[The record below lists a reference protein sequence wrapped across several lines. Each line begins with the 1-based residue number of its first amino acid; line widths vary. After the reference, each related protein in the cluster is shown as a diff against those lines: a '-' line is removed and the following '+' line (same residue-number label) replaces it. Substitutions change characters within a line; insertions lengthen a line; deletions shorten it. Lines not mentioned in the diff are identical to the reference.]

1 MGEGSS
7 FAKLARAALCV
18 VVAMV
23 LALFPL
29 VLCSCD
35 SPDQKTH
42 VTVSVWDDSVL
53 TSGFAR
59 YVEEQNPDY
68 EIEWIVGDDSL
79 DFYDYQ
85 AKHGSLPDVIL
96 AKDFNRVSAESL
108 SASLYD
114 LGGTDIAA
122 LYDED
127 TLRSIPGNSDAVK
140 YLPGASGF
148 EGIVINS
155 YLFDLYGIAVPNDK
169 QSFVEAC
176 KSFSEKGIEPL
187 AAGMADTETCYEV
200 MQGFADAS
208 LVSETEDFLS
218 QVLKRDSS
226 SVSVDASSF
235 PDALSY
241 LGDLMAQGVISS
253 EDFSETPDQAEQK
266 FLDGKAA
273 MLFLPDGQAS
283 SYGAQHNM
291 TVRALPFFGDSSS
304 WAFAQPV
311 FVGMVSDV
319 KTQGVA
325 STASDEVVH
334 KAAVDVLSS
343 IMSVDAQNYYL
354 SLYGIDKLVSTSA
367 EDTIQLPDALSSL
380 SSSLEEGSVR
390 TFLPNRLASNAVG
403 ETLSDVVRGEV
414 DAAGALDE
422 VEGLLKAEQSEDK
435 KVLTSFSEGVSG
447 LFDDAKGNVA
457 ALDIAQVSSQALSTD
472 AFVVSPHAARCPLYA
487 GDKTATELA
496 YSVAKMPV
504 VVVSLSGDELT
515 EYLSRCVAAA
525 RNPYDL
531 PVVSGLHLEIGQ
543 KNGSYQL
550 ESVTKITSSGPQS
563 GGTDTSSANE
573 GRESTVDLR
582 SGETYTVGISSFSW
596 ETEFS
601 EAGAYGPIEQEGSL
615 QDVWIGAFRD
625 GEVAGLPAYQDY
637 FAFS

>member
-1 MGEGSS
+1 MGEGSL
-7 FAKLARAALCV
+7 FAKLTRAALCV
-18 VVAMV
+18 VVAMT
-23 LALFPL
+23 LAFFPL

-53 TSGFAR
+53 TSGFAQ
-59 YVEEQNPDY
+59 YIEEQNPDY

-96 AKDFNRVSAESL
+96 TKDFNRVSAESL

-114 LGGTDIAA
+114 LGETDIAA
-122 LYDED
+122 SYSED
-127 TLRSIPGNSDAVK
+127 TLRSIPCNSDAVK

-155 YLFDLYGIAVPNDK
+155 YLFDLYGVSVPSDK
-169 QSFVEAC
+169 QSFIEAC
-176 KSFSEKGIEPL
+176 KAFSERGVEPL
-187 AAGMADTETCYEV
+187 AAGMADTEICYEV

-241 LGDLMAQGVISS
+241 LSDLMAQGVISTES
-253 EDFSETPDQAEQK
+253 FNETPDQAGQK

-273 MLFLPDGQAS
+273 MLFLSDGQAS

-311 FVGMVSDV
+311 FMGMVSDV

-354 SLYGIDKLVSTSA
+354 GLYGIDKLVSTSA
-367 EDTIQLPDALSSL
+367 DDP
-380 SSSLEEGSVR
+380 
-390 TFLPNRLASNAVG
+390 FLPNRLASNAVG
-403 ETLSDVVRGEV
+403 ETLSDVVKGEV

-447 LFDDAKGNVA
+447 LFDDTKGNVA
-457 ALDIAQVSSQALSTD
+457 ALDIAQVSSQALNTD
-472 AFVVSPHAARCPLYA
+472 VFVVSPHAARCPLYA
-487 GDKTATELA
+487 GDKTATDLA

-504 VVVSLSGDELT
+504 AVVSLSGDELT

-525 RNPYDL
+525 KSPYDL
-531 PVVSGLHLEIGQ
+531 PVVSGLHLEIAQ
-543 KNGSYQL
+543 KNGSYHL
-550 ESVTKITSSGPQS
+550 ESVAKITSSGPQS

-573 GRESTVDLR
+573 GRESTADLH
-582 SGETYTVGISSFSW
+582 SGDTYTVGISSFSW
-596 ETEFS
+596 ETELS
-601 EAGAYGPIEQEGSL
+601 EAGAYDPVGQKGSL
-615 QDVWIGAFRD
+615 QDVWVEAFRD
-625 GEVAGLPAYQDY
+625 GKVASLPAYQDY

>member
-7 FAKLARAALCV
+7 CAKLARAALCV
-18 VVAMV
+18 VIAMV

-127 TLRSIPGNSDAVK
+127 TLRSIPGNSDEVK

-403 ETLSDVVRGEV
+403 ETLSDVVRGEI

-435 KVLTSFSEGVSG
+435 KVLISFSEGVSG

-472 AFVVSPHAARCPLYA
+472 VFVVSPHAARCPLYA

-504 VVVSLSGDELT
+504 AVVSLSGDELT

-525 RNPYDL
+525 RSPYDL
-531 PVVSGLHLEIGQ
+531 PVASGLHLEIGQ

-615 QDVWIGAFRD
+615 QDVWVGAFRD

>member
-1 MGEGSS
+1 MAPASYVGCRREGALLMGEGSL
-7 FAKLARAALCV
+7 FAKLTRAALCV
-18 VVAMV
+18 VVAMT
-23 LALFPL
+23 LAFFPL

-53 TSGFAR
+53 ASGFAQ
-59 YVEEQNPDY
+59 YIEEQNPDY

-96 AKDFNRVSAESL
+96 TKDFNRVSAESL

-114 LGGTDIAA
+114 LGETDIAA
-122 LYDED
+122 SYSED
-127 TLRSIPGNSDAVK
+127 TLRSIPCNSDAVK

-155 YLFDLYGIAVPNDK
+155 YLFDLYGVSVPSDK
-169 QSFVEAC
+169 QSFIEAC
-176 KSFSEKGIEPL
+176 KAFSERGVEPL
-187 AAGMADTETCYEV
+187 AAGMADTEICYEV

-235 PDALSY
+235 PDA
-241 LGDLMAQGVISS
+241 
-253 EDFSETPDQAEQK
+253 
-266 FLDGKAA
+266 KAA
-273 MLFLPDGQAS
+273 MLFLSDGQAS

-311 FVGMVSDV
+311 FMGMVSDV

-354 SLYGIDKLVSTSA
+354 GLYGIDKLVSTSA
-367 EDTIQLPDALSSL
+367 DDPIQLPDALSSL

-403 ETLSDVVRGEV
+403 ETLSDVVKGEV

-447 LFDDAKGNVA
+447 LFDDTKGNVA
-457 ALDIAQVSSQALSTD
+457 ALDIAQVSSQALNTD
-472 AFVVSPHAARCPLYA
+472 VFVVSPHAARCPLYA
-487 GDKTATELA
+487 GDKTATDLA

-504 VVVSLSGDELT
+504 AVVSLSG
-515 EYLSRCVAAA
+515 CVAAA
-525 RNPYDL
+525 KSPYDL
-531 PVVSGLHLEIGQ
+531 PVVSGLHLEIAQ
-543 KNGSYQL
+543 KNGSYHL
-550 ESVTKITSSGPQS
+550 ESVAKITSSGPQS

-573 GRESTVDLR
+573 GRESTADLH
-582 SGETYTVGISSFSW
+582 SGDTYTVGISSFSW
-596 ETEFS
+596 ETELS
-601 EAGAYGPIEQEGSL
+601 EAGAYDPVGQKGSL
-615 QDVWIGAFRD
+615 QDVWVEAFRD
-625 GEVAGLPAYQDY
+625 GKVASLPAYQDY

>member
-155 YLFDLYGIAVPNDK
+155 YLFDLHGIAVPNDK

-515 EYLSRCVAAA
+515 EYLSRCVAVA
-525 RNPYDL
+525 RSPYDL

-582 SGETYTVGISSFSW
+582 SGETYAVGISSFSW

-615 QDVWIGAFRD
+615 QDVWVGAFRD

>member
-7 FAKLARAALCV
+7 CAKLARAALCV

-472 AFVVSPHAARCPLYA
+472 VFVVSPHAARCPLYA

-504 VVVSLSGDELT
+504 AVVSLSGDELT

-525 RNPYDL
+525 RSPYDL
-531 PVVSGLHLEIGQ
+531 PVASGLHLEIGQ

-550 ESVTKITSSGPQS
+550 ESVTKITSSGPQP

-615 QDVWIGAFRD
+615 QDVWVGAFRD

>member
-1 MGEGSS
+1 MGEGLS

-18 VVAMV
+18 AVAMT

-29 VLCSCD
+29 TLCSCD

-53 TSGFAR
+53 TSGFAQ
-59 YVEEQNPDY
+59 YIEEQNPDY

-96 AKDFNRVSAESL
+96 TKDFNRVSAESL

-122 LYDED
+122 SYSED
-127 TLRSIPGNSDAVK
+127 ALRSIPGNSDAVK

-155 YLFDLYGIAVPNDK
+155 YLFDSYGISVPSDK
-169 QSFVEAC
+169 QSFIEAC
-176 KSFSEKGIEPL
+176 KAFSERGVEPL

-226 SVSVDASSF
+226 SVSVDISSF

-241 LGDLMAQGVISS
+241 LGDLMAQGVISAES
-253 EDFSETPDQAEQK
+253 FNETPDQAEQK

-311 FVGMVSDV
+311 FMGMVSDV

-325 STASDEVVH
+325 STASDEVIH

-354 SLYGIDKLVSTSA
+354 GLYGIDKLVSTSA
-367 EDTIQLPDALSSL
+367 DDPIQLPDALSSL
-380 SSSLEEGSVR
+380 SSSLEERSVR

-403 ETLSDVVRGEV
+403 ETLSDVVKGEV

-447 LFDDAKGNVA
+447 LFDDTKGNVA
-457 ALDIAQVSSQALSTD
+457 ALDIAQVSSQVLDAD
-472 AFVVSPHAARCPLYA
+472 AFVVSSHAARCPLYA
-487 GDKTATELA
+487 GDKTATDLA

-504 VVVSLSGDELT
+504 AVVSLSGDELT
-515 EYLSRCVAAA
+515 EYLSCCVAAA
-525 RNPYDL
+525 KSPYDL
-531 PVVSGLHLEIGQ
+531 PVVSGLHLEIAQ
-543 KNGSYQL
+543 KNGTFQL
-550 ESVTKITSSGPQS
+550 ESVAKITSSGLQS

-582 SGETYTVGISSFSW
+582 SEDTYTVGISSFSW
-596 ETEFS
+596 ETELS
-601 EAGAYGPIEQEGSL
+601 EAGAYDPVEQKGSL
-615 QDVWIGAFRD
+615 QDIWVDAFRD
-625 GEVAGLPAYQDY
+625 GKVAGLPAYQDY

>member
-7 FAKLARAALCV
+7 CAKLARAALCV
-18 VVAMV
+18 VIAMV

-435 KVLTSFSEGVSG
+435 KVLISFSEGVSG

-472 AFVVSPHAARCPLYA
+472 VFVVSPHAARCPLYA

-504 VVVSLSGDELT
+504 AVVSLSGDELT

-525 RNPYDL
+525 RSPYDL
-531 PVVSGLHLEIGQ
+531 PVASGLHLEIGQ

-615 QDVWIGAFRD
+615 QDVWVGAFRD

>member
-7 FAKLARAALCV
+7 FAKLTRAALCV

-29 VLCSCD
+29 ALCSCD
-35 SPDQKTH
+35 SPDQKTY

-96 AKDFNRVSAESL
+96 TKDFNRVSAESL

-114 LGGTDIAA
+114 LDGTDIAA
-122 LYDED
+122 SYDED
-127 TLRSIPGNSDAVK
+127 TLRSVPGNSDAVK

-169 QSFVEAC
+169 QSFIEAC
-176 KSFSEKGIEPL
+176 KSFSERGIEPL
-187 AAGMADTETCYEV
+187 AAGMADTEICYEV

-253 EDFSETPDQAEQK
+253 EDFNETPDQAEQK

-311 FVGMVSDV
+311 FVGMVSNV

-325 STASDEVVH
+325 STASDEIVH

-380 SSSLEEGSVR
+380 SSSLEEGNVR

-403 ETLSDVVRGEV
+403 ETLSDVARGEV

-447 LFDDAKGNVA
+447 LFDDTKGNVA

-504 VVVSLSGDELT
+504 AVVSLSGDELT

-525 RNPYDL
+525 RSPYDL

-582 SGETYTVGISSFSW
+582 SEETYTVGISSFSW

-615 QDVWIGAFRD
+615 QDIWVGAFRD

>member
-7 FAKLARAALCV
+7 CAKLARAALCV
-18 VVAMV
+18 VIAMV

-472 AFVVSPHAARCPLYA
+472 VFVVSPHAARCPLYA

-504 VVVSLSGDELT
+504 AVVSLSGDELT

-525 RNPYDL
+525 RSPYDL
-531 PVVSGLHLEIGQ
+531 PVASGLHLEIGQ

-550 ESVTKITSSGPQS
+550 ESVTKITSSGPQP

-615 QDVWIGAFRD
+615 QDVWVGAFRD

>member
-1 MGEGSS
+1 MGEGSL
-7 FAKLARAALCV
+7 FAKLTRAALCV
-18 VVAMV
+18 VVAMT
-23 LALFPL
+23 LAFFPL

-53 TSGFAR
+53 TSGFAQ
-59 YVEEQNPDY
+59 YIEEQNPDY

-96 AKDFNRVSAESL
+96 TKDFNRVSAESL

-114 LGGTDIAA
+114 LGETDIAA
-122 LYDED
+122 SYSED
-127 TLRSIPGNSDAVK
+127 TLKSIPCNSDAVK

-155 YLFDLYGIAVPNDK
+155 YLFDLYGVSVPSDK
-169 QSFVEAC
+169 QSFIEAC
-176 KSFSEKGIEPL
+176 KAFSERGVEPL
-187 AAGMADTETCYEV
+187 AAGMADTEICYEV

-241 LGDLMAQGVISS
+241 LSDLMAQGVISTES
-253 EDFSETPDQAEQK
+253 FNETPDQAGQK

-273 MLFLPDGQAS
+273 MLFLSDGQAS

-311 FVGMVSDV
+311 FMGMVSDV

-325 STASDEVVH
+325 STANDEVVH

-354 SLYGIDKLVSTSA
+354 GLYGIDKLVSTSA
-367 EDTIQLPDALSSL
+367 DDPIQLPDALSSL

-403 ETLSDVVRGEV
+403 ETLSDVVKGEV

-447 LFDDAKGNVA
+447 LFDDTKGNVA
-457 ALDIAQVSSQALSTD
+457 ALDIAQVSSQALNTD
-472 AFVVSPHAARCPLYA
+472 VFVVSPHAARCPLYA
-487 GDKTATELA
+487 GDKTATDLA

-504 VVVSLSGDELT
+504 AVVSLSGDELT

-525 RNPYDL
+525 KSPYDL
-531 PVVSGLHLEIGQ
+531 PVASGLHLEIAQ
-543 KNGSYQL
+543 KNGSYHL
-550 ESVTKITSSGPQS
+550 ESVAKITSSGPQS

-573 GRESTVDLR
+573 GRESTADLH
-582 SGETYTVGISSFSW
+582 SGDTYTVGISSFSW
-596 ETEFS
+596 ETELS
-601 EAGAYGPIEQEGSL
+601 EAGAYDPVGQKGSL
-615 QDVWIGAFRD
+615 QDVWVEAFRD
-625 GEVAGLPAYQDY
+625 GKVASLPAYQDY

>member
-68 EIEWIVGDDSL
+68 EIEWIAGDDSL

-334 KAAVDVLSS
+334 KPAVDVLSS

-367 EDTIQLPDALSSL
+367 EDTIQLPDALSPL

-525 RNPYDL
+525 RSPYDL
-531 PVVSGLHLEIGQ
+531 PVASGLHLEIGQ

-615 QDVWIGAFRD
+615 QDVWVGAFRD

>member
-42 VTVSVWDDSVL
+42 VTVSVWDDSAL

-176 KSFSEKGIEPL
+176 KSFSEKEIEPL

-367 EDTIQLPDALSSL
+367 EDAIQLPDALSSL

-515 EYLSRCVAAA
+515 EYLSRCVVAA
-525 RNPYDL
+525 RSPYDL

-615 QDVWIGAFRD
+615 QDVWVGAFRD

>member
-1 MGEGSS
+1 M
-7 FAKLARAALCV
+7 
-18 VVAMV
+18 
-23 LALFPL
+23 
-29 VLCSCD
+29 
-35 SPDQKTH
+35 
-42 VTVSVWDDSVL
+42 
-53 TSGFAR
+53 
-59 YVEEQNPDY
+59 
-68 EIEWIVGDDSL
+68 
-79 DFYDYQ
+79 
-85 AKHGSLPDVIL
+85 
-96 AKDFNRVSAESL
+96 
-108 SASLYD
+108 
-114 LGGTDIAA
+114 
-122 LYDED
+122 
-127 TLRSIPGNSDAVK
+127 
-140 YLPGASGF
+140 
-148 EGIVINS
+148 
-155 YLFDLYGIAVPNDK
+155 
-169 QSFVEAC
+169 
-176 KSFSEKGIEPL
+176 
-187 AAGMADTETCYEV
+187 
-200 MQGFADAS
+200 
-208 LVSETEDFLS
+208 SETEDFLS

-241 LGDLMAQGVISS
+241 LSDLMAQGVISTES
-253 EDFSETPDQAEQK
+253 FNETPDQAEQK

-273 MLFLPDGQAS
+273 MLFLSDGQAS

-311 FVGMVSDV
+311 FMGMASDV

-354 SLYGIDKLVSTSA
+354 GLYGIDKLVSTSA
-367 EDTIQLPDALSSL
+367 DDPIQLPDALSSL

-403 ETLSDVVRGEV
+403 ETLSDVVKGEV

-447 LFDDAKGNVA
+447 LFDDTKGNVA
-457 ALDIAQVSSQALSTD
+457 ALDIAQVSSQALNTD

-487 GDKTATELA
+487 GDKTATDLA

-504 VVVSLSGDELT
+504 AVVSLSGDELT

-525 RNPYDL
+525 KSPYDL
-531 PVVSGLHLEIGQ
+531 PVVSGLHLEIAQ
-543 KNGSYQL
+543 KNGSYHL
-550 ESVTKITSSGPQS
+550 ESVAKITSSGPQS

-573 GRESTVDLR
+573 GRESTADLH
-582 SGETYTVGISSFSW
+582 SGDTYTVGISSFSW
-596 ETEFS
+596 ETELS
-601 EAGAYGPIEQEGSL
+601 EAGAYDPVGQKGSL
-615 QDVWIGAFRD
+615 QDVWVEAFRD
-625 GEVAGLPAYQDY
+625 GKVASLPAYQDY

>member
-1 MGEGSS
+1 MGEGSL
-7 FAKLARAALCV
+7 FAKLTRAALCV
-18 VVAMV
+18 VVAMT
-23 LALFPL
+23 LAFFPL

-53 TSGFAR
+53 TSGFAQ
-59 YVEEQNPDY
+59 YIEEQNPDY

-96 AKDFNRVSAESL
+96 TKDFNRVSAESL

-114 LGGTDIAA
+114 LGETDIAA
-122 LYDED
+122 SYSED
-127 TLRSIPGNSDAVK
+127 TLKSIPCNSDAMK

-155 YLFDLYGIAVPNDK
+155 YLFDLYGVSVPSDK
-169 QSFVEAC
+169 QSFIEAC
-176 KSFSEKGIEPL
+176 KAFSERGVEPL
-187 AAGMADTETCYEV
+187 AAGMADTEICYEV

-241 LGDLMAQGVISS
+241 LSDLMAQGVISTES
-253 EDFSETPDQAEQK
+253 FNETPDQAGQK

-273 MLFLPDGQAS
+273 MLFLSDGQAS

-311 FVGMVSDV
+311 FMGMVSDV

-325 STASDEVVH
+325 STANDEVVH

-354 SLYGIDKLVSTSA
+354 GLYGIDKLVSTSA
-367 EDTIQLPDALSSL
+367 DDPIQLPDALSSL

-403 ETLSDVVRGEV
+403 ETLSDVVKGEV

-447 LFDDAKGNVA
+447 LFDDTKGNVA
-457 ALDIAQVSSQALSTD
+457 ALDIAQVSSQALNTD
-472 AFVVSPHAARCPLYA
+472 VFVVSPHAARCPLYA
-487 GDKTATELA
+487 GDKTATDLA

-504 VVVSLSGDELT
+504 AVVSLSGDELT

-525 RNPYDL
+525 KSPSDL
-531 PVVSGLHLEIGQ
+531 PVVSGLHLEIAQ
-543 KNGSYQL
+543 KNGSYHL
-550 ESVTKITSSGPQS
+550 ESVAKITSSGPQS

-573 GRESTVDLR
+573 GRESTADLH
-582 SGETYTVGISSFSW
+582 SGDTYTVGISSFSW
-596 ETEFS
+596 ETELS
-601 EAGAYGPIEQEGSL
+601 EAGAYDPVGQKGSL
-615 QDVWIGAFRD
+615 QDVWVEAFRD
-625 GEVAGLPAYQDY
+625 GKVASLPAYQDY

>member
-7 FAKLARAALCV
+7 FAKLARAVLCV
-18 VVAMV
+18 VIAMV
-23 LALFPL
+23 LVLFPL

-148 EGIVINS
+148 EGIVINN

-334 KAAVDVLSS
+334 KAAVDALSS

-367 EDTIQLPDALSSL
+367 EDAIQLPDALSSL

-457 ALDIAQVSSQALSTD
+457 ALDIAQVSSQALNTD
-472 AFVVSPHAARCPLYA
+472 VFVVSPHAARCPLYA

-504 VVVSLSGDELT
+504 AVVSLSGDELT
-515 EYLSRCVAAA
+515 EYLSSCVAAA
-525 RNPYDL
+525 RSPYDL

-615 QDVWIGAFRD
+615 QDVWVGAFRD

>member
-334 KAAVDVLSS
+334 KPAVDVLSS

-367 EDTIQLPDALSSL
+367 EDTIQLPDALSPL

-525 RNPYDL
+525 RSPYDL
-531 PVVSGLHLEIGQ
+531 PVASGLHLEIGQ

-615 QDVWIGAFRD
+615 QDVWVGAFRD

>member
-1 MGEGSS
+1 MGEGSL
-7 FAKLARAALCV
+7 FAKLTRAALCV
-18 VVAMV
+18 VVAMT
-23 LALFPL
+23 LAFFPL

-53 TSGFAR
+53 TSGFAQ
-59 YVEEQNPDY
+59 YIEEQNPDY

-96 AKDFNRVSAESL
+96 TKDFNRVSAESL

-114 LGGTDIAA
+114 LGETDIAA
-122 LYDED
+122 SYSED
-127 TLRSIPGNSDAVK
+127 TLKSIPCNSDAVK

-155 YLFDLYGIAVPNDK
+155 YLFDLYGVSVPSDK
-169 QSFVEAC
+169 QSFIEAC
-176 KSFSEKGIEPL
+176 KAFSERGVEPL
-187 AAGMADTETCYEV
+187 AAGMADTEICYEV

-241 LGDLMAQGVISS
+241 LSDLMAQGVISTES
-253 EDFSETPDQAEQK
+253 FNETPDQGGQK

-273 MLFLPDGQAS
+273 MLFLSDGQAS

-311 FVGMVSDV
+311 FMGMVSDV

-325 STASDEVVH
+325 STANDEVVH

-354 SLYGIDKLVSTSA
+354 GLYGIDKLVSTSA
-367 EDTIQLPDALSSL
+367 DDPIQLPDALSSL

-403 ETLSDVVRGEV
+403 ETLSDVVKGEV

-447 LFDDAKGNVA
+447 LFDDTKGNVA
-457 ALDIAQVSSQALSTD
+457 ALDIAQVSSQALNTD
-472 AFVVSPHAARCPLYA
+472 VFVVSPHAARCPLYA
-487 GDKTATELA
+487 GDKTATDLA

-504 VVVSLSGDELT
+504 AVVSLSGDELT

-525 RNPYDL
+525 KSPYDL
-531 PVVSGLHLEIGQ
+531 PVASGLHLEIAQ
-543 KNGSYQL
+543 KNGSYHL
-550 ESVTKITSSGPQS
+550 ESVAKITSSGPQS

-573 GRESTVDLR
+573 GRESTADLH
-582 SGETYTVGISSFSW
+582 SGDTYTVGISSFSW
-596 ETEFS
+596 ETELS
-601 EAGAYGPIEQEGSL
+601 EAGAYDPVGQKGSL
-615 QDVWIGAFRD
+615 QDVWVEAFRD
-625 GEVAGLPAYQDY
+625 GKVASLPAYQDY

>member
-472 AFVVSPHAARCPLYA
+472 VFVVSPHAARCPLYA

-504 VVVSLSGDELT
+504 AVVSLSGDELT

-525 RNPYDL
+525 RSPYDL
-531 PVVSGLHLEIGQ
+531 PVASGLHLEIGQ

-615 QDVWIGAFRD
+615 QDVWVGAFRD

>member
-1 MGEGSS
+1 MGEGSL
-7 FAKLARAALCV
+7 FAKLTRAALCV
-18 VVAMV
+18 VVAMT
-23 LALFPL
+23 LAFFPL

-53 TSGFAR
+53 TSGFAQ
-59 YVEEQNPDY
+59 YIEEQNPDY

-96 AKDFNRVSAESL
+96 TKDFNRVSAESL

-114 LGGTDIAA
+114 LGETDIAA
-122 LYDED
+122 SYSED
-127 TLRSIPGNSDAVK
+127 TLKSIPCNSDAVK

-155 YLFDLYGIAVPNDK
+155 YLFDLYGVSVPSDK
-169 QSFVEAC
+169 QSFIEAC
-176 KSFSEKGIEPL
+176 KAFSERGVEPL
-187 AAGMADTETCYEV
+187 AAGMADTEICYEV

-241 LGDLMAQGVISS
+241 LSDLMAQGVISTES
-253 EDFSETPDQAEQK
+253 FNETPDQAGQK

-273 MLFLPDGQAS
+273 MLFLSDGQAS

-311 FVGMVSDV
+311 FMGMVSDV

-325 STASDEVVH
+325 STANDEVVH

-354 SLYGIDKLVSTSA
+354 GLYGIDKLVSTSA
-367 EDTIQLPDALSSL
+367 DDPIQLPDALSSL

-403 ETLSDVVRGEV
+403 ETLSDVVKGEV

-447 LFDDAKGNVA
+447 LFDDTKGNVA
-457 ALDIAQVSSQALSTD
+457 ALDIAQVSSQALNTD
-472 AFVVSPHAARCPLYA
+472 VFVVSPHAARCPLYA
-487 GDKTATELA
+487 GDKTATDLA

-504 VVVSLSGDELT
+504 AVVSLSGDELT

-525 RNPYDL
+525 KSPYDL
-531 PVVSGLHLEIGQ
+531 LVVSGLHLEIAQ
-543 KNGSYQL
+543 KNGSYHL
-550 ESVTKITSSGPQS
+550 ESVAKITSSGPQS

-573 GRESTVDLR
+573 GRESTADLH
-582 SGETYTVGISSFSW
+582 SGDTYTVGISSFSW
-596 ETEFS
+596 ETELS
-601 EAGAYGPIEQEGSL
+601 EAGAYDPVGQKGSL
-615 QDVWIGAFRD
+615 QDVWVEAFRD
-625 GEVAGLPAYQDY
+625 GKVASLPAYQDY

>member
-1 MGEGSS
+1 MGEGSL
-7 FAKLARAALCV
+7 FAKLTRAALCV
-18 VVAMV
+18 VVAMT
-23 LALFPL
+23 LAFFPL

-53 TSGFAR
+53 TSGFAQ
-59 YVEEQNPDY
+59 YIEEQNPDY

-96 AKDFNRVSAESL
+96 TKDFNRVSAESL

-114 LGGTDIAA
+114 LGETDIAA
-122 LYDED
+122 SYSED
-127 TLRSIPGNSDAVK
+127 TLKSIPCNSDAVK

-155 YLFDLYGIAVPNDK
+155 YLFDLYGVSVPSDK
-169 QSFVEAC
+169 QSFIEAC
-176 KSFSEKGIEPL
+176 KAFSERGVEPL
-187 AAGMADTETCYEV
+187 AAGMADTEICYEV

-241 LGDLMAQGVISS
+241 LSDLMAQGVISTES
-253 EDFSETPDQAEQK
+253 FNETPDRAGQK

-273 MLFLPDGQAS
+273 MLFLSDGQAS

-311 FVGMVSDV
+311 FMGMVSDV

-325 STASDEVVH
+325 STANDEVVH

-354 SLYGIDKLVSTSA
+354 GLYGIDKLVSTSA
-367 EDTIQLPDALSSL
+367 DDPIQLPDALSSL

-403 ETLSDVVRGEV
+403 ETLSDVVKGEV

-447 LFDDAKGNVA
+447 LFDDTKGNVA
-457 ALDIAQVSSQALSTD
+457 ALDIAQVSSQALNTD
-472 AFVVSPHAARCPLYA
+472 VFVVSPHAARCPLYA
-487 GDKTATELA
+487 GDKTATDLA

-504 VVVSLSGDELT
+504 AMVSLSGDELT

-525 RNPYDL
+525 KSPYDL
-531 PVVSGLHLEIGQ
+531 PVASGLHLEIAQ
-543 KNGSYQL
+543 KNGSYHL
-550 ESVTKITSSGPQS
+550 ESVAKITSSGPQS

-573 GRESTVDLR
+573 GRESTADLH
-582 SGETYTVGISSFSW
+582 SGDTYTVGISSFSW
-596 ETEFS
+596 ETELS
-601 EAGAYGPIEQEGSL
+601 EAGAYDPVGQKGSL
-615 QDVWIGAFRD
+615 QDVWVEAFRD
-625 GEVAGLPAYQDY
+625 GKVASLPAYQDY

>member
-7 FAKLARAALCV
+7 FAKLTRAALCV

-122 LYDED
+122 SYDED
-127 TLRSIPGNSDAVK
+127 TLKSVPGNSDAVK

-241 LGDLMAQGVISS
+241 LGDLMAQGVIGS
-253 EDFSETPDQAEQK
+253 EDFDETPDQAEQK

-283 SYGAQHNM
+283 SYGAHHNM

-354 SLYGIDKLVSTSA
+354 SLYGVDKLVSTSA
-367 EDTIQLPDALSSL
+367 EDAIRLPDALSSL
-380 SSSLEEGSVR
+380 SSSLEEGNVR

-422 VEGLLKAEQSEDK
+422 VEGLLEAEQSEDK

-447 LFDDAKGNVA
+447 LFDDTKGNVA

-504 VVVSLSGDELT
+504 AVVSLSGDELT

-582 SGETYTVGISSFSW
+582 SEETYTVGISSFSW

-601 EAGAYGPIEQEGSL
+601 EAGAYDPIEQEGSL
-615 QDVWIGAFRD
+615 QDIWVGAFRD
-625 GEVAGLPAYQDY
+625 GEVTGLPAYQDY

>member
-1 MGEGSS
+1 MT
-7 FAKLARAALCV
+7 LAF
-18 VVAMV
+18 
-23 LALFPL
+23 FPL

-53 TSGFAR
+53 TSGFAQ
-59 YVEEQNPDY
+59 YIEEQNPDY

-96 AKDFNRVSAESL
+96 TKDFNRVSAESL

-114 LGGTDIAA
+114 LGETDIAA
-122 LYDED
+122 SYSED
-127 TLRSIPGNSDAVK
+127 TLRSIPCNSDAVK
-140 YLPGASGF
+140 YLPGA
-148 EGIVINS
+148 
-155 YLFDLYGIAVPNDK
+155 LYGVSVPSDK
-169 QSFVEAC
+169 QSFIEAC
-176 KSFSEKGIEPL
+176 KAFSERGVEPL
-187 AAGMADTETCYEV
+187 AAGMADTEICYEV

-241 LGDLMAQGVISS
+241 LSDLMAQGVISTES
-253 EDFSETPDQAEQK
+253 FNETPDQAEQK

-273 MLFLPDGQAS
+273 MLFLSDGQAS

-311 FVGMVSDV
+311 FMGMVSDV

-354 SLYGIDKLVSTSA
+354 GLYGIDKLVSTSV
-367 EDTIQLPDALSSL
+367 DDPIQLPDALSSL

-403 ETLSDVVRGEV
+403 ETLSDVVKGEV

-447 LFDDAKGNVA
+447 LFDDTKGNVA
-457 ALDIAQVSSQALSTD
+457 ALDIAQVSSQALNTD

-487 GDKTATELA
+487 GDKTATDLA

-504 VVVSLSGDELT
+504 AVVSLSGDELT

-525 RNPYDL
+525 KSPYDL
-531 PVVSGLHLEIGQ
+531 PVVSGLHLEIAQ
-543 KNGSYQL
+543 KNGSYHL
-550 ESVTKITSSGPQS
+550 ESVAKITSSGPQS

-573 GRESTVDLR
+573 GRESTADLH
-582 SGETYTVGISSFSW
+582 SGDTYTVGISSFSW
-596 ETEFS
+596 ETELS
-601 EAGAYGPIEQEGSL
+601 EAGAYDPVGQKGSL
-615 QDVWIGAFRD
+615 QDVWVEAFRD
-625 GEVAGLPAYQDY
+625 GKVASLPAYQDY

>member
-1 MGEGSS
+1 MGEGSL
-7 FAKLARAALCV
+7 FAKLTRAALCV
-18 VVAMV
+18 VVAMT
-23 LALFPL
+23 LAFFPL

-53 TSGFAR
+53 TSGFAQ
-59 YVEEQNPDY
+59 YIEEQNPDY

-96 AKDFNRVSAESL
+96 TKDFNRVSAESL

-114 LGGTDIAA
+114 LGETDIAA
-122 LYDED
+122 SYSED
-127 TLRSIPGNSDAVK
+127 TLKSIPCNSDAMK

-155 YLFDLYGIAVPNDK
+155 YLFDLYGVSVPSDK
-169 QSFVEAC
+169 QSFIEAC
-176 KSFSEKGIEPL
+176 KAFSERGVEPL
-187 AAGMADTETCYEV
+187 AAGMADTEICYEV

-241 LGDLMAQGVISS
+241 LSDLMAQGVISTES
-253 EDFSETPDQAEQK
+253 FNETPDQAGQK

-273 MLFLPDGQAS
+273 MLFLSDGQAS

-311 FVGMVSDV
+311 FMGMVSDV

-325 STASDEVVH
+325 STANDEVVH

-354 SLYGIDKLVSTSA
+354 GLYGIDKLVSTSA
-367 EDTIQLPDALSSL
+367 DDPIQLPDALSSL

-403 ETLSDVVRGEV
+403 ETLSDVVKGEV

-447 LFDDAKGNVA
+447 LFDDTKGNVA
-457 ALDIAQVSSQALSTD
+457 ALDIAQVSSQALNTD
-472 AFVVSPHAARCPLYA
+472 VFVVSPHAARCPLYA
-487 GDKTATELA
+487 GDKTATDLA

-504 VVVSLSGDELT
+504 AVVSLSGDELT

-525 RNPYDL
+525 KSPYDL
-531 PVVSGLHLEIGQ
+531 PVAASGD
-543 KNGSYQL
+543 
-550 ESVTKITSSGPQS
+550 SS
-563 GGTDTSSANE
+563 E
-573 GRESTVDLR
+573 KRL
-582 SGETYTVGISSFSW
+582 
-596 ETEFS
+596 
-601 EAGAYGPIEQEGSL
+601 
-615 QDVWIGAFRD
+615 
-625 GEVAGLPAYQDY
+625 LP
-637 FAFS
+637 S

>member
-140 YLPGASGF
+140 YLPGASGV

-435 KVLTSFSEGVSG
+435 KVLISFSEGVSG

-472 AFVVSPHAARCPLYA
+472 VFVVSPHAARCPLYA

-504 VVVSLSGDELT
+504 AVVSLSGDELT

-525 RNPYDL
+525 RSPYDL
-531 PVVSGLHLEIGQ
+531 PVASGLHLEIGQ

-601 EAGAYGPIEQEGSL
+601 EAGVYGPIEQEGSL
-615 QDVWIGAFRD
+615 QDVWVGAFRD

>member
-1 MGEGSS
+1 MGEGSL
-7 FAKLARAALCV
+7 FAKLTRAALCV
-18 VVAMV
+18 VVAMT
-23 LALFPL
+23 LAFFPL

-53 TSGFAR
+53 TSGFAQ
-59 YVEEQNPDY
+59 YIEEQNPDY

-96 AKDFNRVSAESL
+96 TKDFNRVSAESL

-114 LGGTDIAA
+114 LGETDIAA
-122 LYDED
+122 SYSED
-127 TLRSIPGNSDAVK
+127 TLKSIPCNSDAVK

-155 YLFDLYGIAVPNDK
+155 YLFDLYGVSVPSDK
-169 QSFVEAC
+169 QSFIEAC
-176 KSFSEKGIEPL
+176 KAFSERGVEPL
-187 AAGMADTETCYEV
+187 AAGMADTEICYEV

-241 LGDLMAQGVISS
+241 LSDLMAQGVISTES
-253 EDFSETPDQAEQK
+253 FNETPDQAGQK

-273 MLFLPDGQAS
+273 MLFLSDGQAS

-311 FVGMVSDV
+311 FMGMVSDV

-354 SLYGIDKLVSTSA
+354 GLYGIDKLVSTSA
-367 EDTIQLPDALSSL
+367 DDPIQLPDALSSL

-403 ETLSDVVRGEV
+403 ETLSDVVKGEV

-447 LFDDAKGNVA
+447 LFDDTKGNVA
-457 ALDIAQVSSQALSTD
+457 ALDIAQVSSQALNTD
-472 AFVVSPHAARCPLYA
+472 VFVVSPHAARCPLYA
-487 GDKTATELA
+487 GDKTATDLA

-504 VVVSLSGDELT
+504 AVVSLSGDELT
-515 EYLSRCVAAA
+515 EYLSRCVAAEKS
-525 RNPYDL
+525 PYDL
-531 PVVSGLHLEIGQ
+531 PVVSGLHLEIAQ
-543 KNGSYQL
+543 KNGSYHL
-550 ESVTKITSSGPQS
+550 ESVAKITSSGPQS

-573 GRESTVDLR
+573 GRESTADLH
-582 SGETYTVGISSFSW
+582 SGDTYTVGISSFSW
-596 ETEFS
+596 ETELS
-601 EAGAYGPIEQEGSL
+601 EAGAYDPVGQKGSL
-615 QDVWIGAFRD
+615 QDVWVDAFRD
-625 GEVAGLPAYQDY
+625 GKVASLPAYQDY

>member
-114 LGGTDIAA
+114 LGGTDVAA
-122 LYDED
+122 SYSED
-127 TLRSIPGNSDAVK
+127 ALRSIPGNSDAVK

-155 YLFDLYGIAVPNDK
+155 YLFDSYGISVPSDK
-169 QSFVEAC
+169 QSFIEAC
-176 KSFSEKGIEPL
+176 KAFSERGVEPL

-226 SVSVDASSF
+226 SVSVDTSSF

-241 LGDLMAQGVISS
+241 LGDLMAQGVISAES
-253 EDFSETPDQAEQK
+253 FDETPDQAEQK

-311 FVGMVSDV
+311 FMGMVSDV

-325 STASDEVVH
+325 STASDKVIH
-334 KAAVDVLSS
+334 KAAVDVL
-343 IMSVDAQNYYL
+343 YERRCPKLL
-354 SLYGIDKLVSTSA
+354 S
-367 EDTIQLPDALSSL
+367 
-380 SSSLEEGSVR
+380 GSVWHR
-390 TFLPNRLASNAVG
+390 
-403 ETLSDVVRGEV
+403 
-414 DAAGALDE
+414 
-422 VEGLLKAEQSEDK
+422 
-435 KVLTSFSEGVSG
+435 
-447 LFDDAKGNVA
+447 
-457 ALDIAQVSSQALSTD
+457 
-472 AFVVSPHAARCPLYA
+472 
-487 GDKTATELA
+487 
-496 YSVAKMPV
+496 
-504 VVVSLSGDELT
+504 
-515 EYLSRCVAAA
+515 
-525 RNPYDL
+525 
-531 PVVSGLHLEIGQ
+531 
-543 KNGSYQL
+543 
-550 ESVTKITSSGPQS
+550 
-563 GGTDTSSANE
+563 
-573 GRESTVDLR
+573 
-582 SGETYTVGISSFSW
+582 
-596 ETEFS
+596 
-601 EAGAYGPIEQEGSL
+601 
-615 QDVWIGAFRD
+615 
-625 GEVAGLPAYQDY
+625 
-637 FAFS
+637 

>member
-1 MGEGSS
+1 MGEGSL
-7 FAKLARAALCV
+7 FAKLTRAALCV
-18 VVAMV
+18 VVAMT
-23 LALFPL
+23 LAFFPL

-53 TSGFAR
+53 TSGFAQ
-59 YVEEQNPDY
+59 YIEEQNPDY

-79 DFYDYQ
+79 DFYGYQ

-96 AKDFNRVSAESL
+96 TKDFNRVSAESL

-114 LGGTDIAA
+114 LGETDIAA
-122 LYDED
+122 SYSED
-127 TLRSIPGNSDAVK
+127 TLRSIPCNSDAVK

-155 YLFDLYGIAVPNDK
+155 YLFDLYGVSVPSDK
-169 QSFVEAC
+169 QSFIEAC
-176 KSFSEKGIEPL
+176 KAFSERGVEPL
-187 AAGMADTETCYEV
+187 AAGMADTEICYEV

-241 LGDLMAQGVISS
+241 LSDLMAQGVISTES
-253 EDFSETPDQAEQK
+253 FNETPDQAEQK

-273 MLFLPDGQAS
+273 MLFLSDGQAS

-311 FVGMVSDV
+311 FMGMASDV

-354 SLYGIDKLVSTSA
+354 GLYGIDKLVSTSA
-367 EDTIQLPDALSSL
+367 DDPIQLPDALSSL

-403 ETLSDVVRGEV
+403 ETLSDVVKGEV

-447 LFDDAKGNVA
+447 LFDDTKGNVA
-457 ALDIAQVSSQALSTD
+457 ALDIAQVSSQALNTD

-487 GDKTATELA
+487 GDKTATDLA

-504 VVVSLSGDELT
+504 AVVSLSGDELT

-525 RNPYDL
+525 KSPYDL
-531 PVVSGLHLEIGQ
+531 PVVSGLHLEIAQ
-543 KNGSYQL
+543 KNGSYHL
-550 ESVTKITSSGPQS
+550 ESVAKITSSGPQS

-573 GRESTVDLR
+573 GRESTADLH
-582 SGETYTVGISSFSW
+582 SGDTYTVGISSFSW
-596 ETEFS
+596 ETELS
-601 EAGAYGPIEQEGSL
+601 EAGAYDPVGQKGSL
-615 QDVWIGAFRD
+615 QDVWVDAFRD
-625 GEVAGLPAYQDY
+625 GKVANLPAYQDY

>member
-1 MGEGSS
+1 MGEGSL
-7 FAKLARAALCV
+7 FAKLTRAALCV
-18 VVAMV
+18 VVAMT
-23 LALFPL
+23 LAFFPL

-53 TSGFAR
+53 TSGFAQ
-59 YVEEQNPDY
+59 YIEEQNPDY

-96 AKDFNRVSAESL
+96 TKDFNRVSAESL

-114 LGGTDIAA
+114 LGETDIAA
-122 LYDED
+122 SYSED
-127 TLRSIPGNSDAVK
+127 TLKSIPCNSDAVK

-155 YLFDLYGIAVPNDK
+155 YLFDLYGVSVPSDK
-169 QSFVEAC
+169 QSFIEAC
-176 KSFSEKGIEPL
+176 KAFSERGVEPL
-187 AAGMADTETCYEV
+187 AAGMADTEICYEV

-241 LGDLMAQGVISS
+241 LSDLMAQGVISTES
-253 EDFSETPDQAEQK
+253 FNETPDQAGQK

-273 MLFLPDGQAS
+273 MLFLSDGQAS

-311 FVGMVSDV
+311 FMGMVSDV

-325 STASDEVVH
+325 STANDEVVH

-354 SLYGIDKLVSTSA
+354 GLYGIDKLVSTSA
-367 EDTIQLPDALSSL
+367 DDPIQLPDALSSL

-403 ETLSDVVRGEV
+403 ETLSDVVKGEV

-447 LFDDAKGNVA
+447 LFDDTKGNVA
-457 ALDIAQVSSQALSTD
+457 ALDIAQVSSQALNTD
-472 AFVVSPHAARCPLYA
+472 VFVVSPHAARGPLYA
-487 GDKTATELA
+487 GDKTATDLA

-504 VVVSLSGDELT
+504 AVVSLSGDELT

-525 RNPYDL
+525 KSPYDL
-531 PVVSGLHLEIGQ
+531 PVASGLHLEIAQ
-543 KNGSYQL
+543 KNGSYHL
-550 ESVTKITSSGPQS
+550 ESVAKITSSGPQS

-573 GRESTVDLR
+573 GRESTADLH
-582 SGETYTVGISSFSW
+582 SGDTYTVGISSFSW
-596 ETEFS
+596 ETELS
-601 EAGAYGPIEQEGSL
+601 EAGAYDPVGQKGSL
-615 QDVWIGAFRD
+615 QDVWVEAFRD
-625 GEVAGLPAYQDY
+625 GKVASLPAYQDY